1 MSAIWGY
8 AENISSLRAL
18 RLGPKPDHRP
28 NEIGNGE
35 RCTSAVPTNPL
46 RCTAYW
52 RRCSNCARGDDDGS
66 VLFETVPFER
76 AEALVARLRE
86 RAVATNN
93 ARSVPAETIKDY
105 WDGSLTP
112 GVAQGQ
118 DEGLLLDRPV
128 NVPVPST
135 SMRSAQLSPVP
146 PALFLL

>member
-1 MSAIWGY
+1 MSFTAH
-8 AENISSLRAL
+8 
-18 RLGPKPDHRP
+18 DP
-28 NEIGNGE
+28 NRTTARMRSGMGNGAQAPF
-35 RCTSAVPTNPL
+35 RQILYVVLHTG
-46 RCTAYW
+46 
-52 RRCSNCARGDDDGS
+52 GDAQIAPG
-66 VLFETVPFER
+66 ETTMAQSYSKEALFER
-76 AEALVARLRE
+76 AKALVPRLRE

-146 PALFLL
+146 TALFLL